1 MAKPFSFQRVRTLIG
16 QDRSLAVL
24 LPEARRLRELD
35 GRLAQVLPR
44 ALAQSC
50 RVAAVADG
58 EALVMCGN
66 GAAAA
71 RVRGLATRIARA
83 LEVDRVK
90 VRMRADWARPERPA
104 KAGLGGQALA
114 AWDELEHELPDGEL
128 KTAIDRLLRH
138 HRKMAP

>member
-1 MAKPFSFQRVRTLIG
+1 MAKPFSFQRVRVLIG

-24 LPEARRLRELD
+24 LPEAQRLRELD
-35 GRLAQVLPR
+35 VRLARSLPR

-50 RVAAVADG
+50 RVAAVVDG

-71 RVRGLATRIARA
+71 RVRGLAASIARE
-83 LEVDRVK
+83 LGVDRVK

-104 KAGLGGQALA
+104 KAGLGGKALA
-114 AWDELEHELPDGEL
+114 AWGEFEHGLPEGEL
-128 KTAIDRLLRH
+128 KAAVDRLLDH
-138 HRKMAP
+138 HRRKL